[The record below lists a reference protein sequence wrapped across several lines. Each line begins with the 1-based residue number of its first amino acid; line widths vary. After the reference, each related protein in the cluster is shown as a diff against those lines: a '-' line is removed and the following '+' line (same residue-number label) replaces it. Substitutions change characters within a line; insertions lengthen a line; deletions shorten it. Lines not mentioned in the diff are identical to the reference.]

1 MRKYFWA
8 ILGCIALVA
17 TACGDDDAADPPA
30 AELSVGFVVPSSIN
44 DQAFSQVGHI
54 GFVAGIEQTGA
65 SEAGIVQNVAPGD
78 AAEAM
83 ANLANEGATLVIAL
97 GGQFGQAGIEV
108 APRFPDT
115 HFVVINGFAT
125 GPNLSSWSL
134 SEGEVAYLGGILVA
148 STLDDV
154 HVLAKISGLEIPPL
168 QLSAA
173 GFNAGARSI
182 IELDEFIATFTGD
195 QNDAA
200 LAFEA
205 TVAAFG
211 AGADVVMTGLNNA
224 LSGMEQA
231 AAETG
236 GLLVSDIID
245 KCDDPDVG
253 DSYYAATSADVIF
266 AVTAVITGVADGSLE
281 PGFVRQNLEEPDG
294 FVVRLCDGEIPEDVQ
309 TLIDE
314 ARAGLVD
321 GSITIDITALN

>member
-30 AELSVGFVVPSSIN
+30 DNPPGAAELSVGFVVPSSIN
-44 DQAFSQVGHI
+44 DQAFSQVGHM

-65 SEAGIVQNVAPGD
+65 SEAGIVQNVDPAD

-154 HVLAKISGLEIPPL
+154 DVLAKISGLEIPPL

-211 AGADVVMTGLNNA
+211 AGADVVPRSGLNH
-224 LSGMEQA
+224 
-231 AAETG
+231 
-236 GLLVSDIID
+236 
-245 KCDDPDVG
+245 
-253 DSYYAATSADVIF
+253 
-266 AVTAVITGVADGSLE
+266 E
-281 PGFVRQNLEEPDG
+281 PPSHGQPR
-294 FVVRLCDGEIPEDVQ
+294 RC
-309 TLIDE
+309 
-314 ARAGLVD
+314 VD
-321 GSITIDITALN
+321 A